1 MPHSVSEVLFTL
13 DFHQNGSESG
23 SEVCPRFCTLLF
35 PAKNERKDLKSHDFR
50 SFLVAAAGFFSATHA
65 LRVRHCP
72 SRRRVSRSVASIHS
86 APIAR
91 TWGDTA
97 CQNSPP
103 DCFAY
108 ANPTSYARRSH
119 NPNEKS
125 SYPKVTAFLWLRRQD
140 SNLRPPGYELLWGS
154 NPLQR
159 NGFTHISPPK
169 IE

>member
-1 MPHSVSEVLFTL
+1 M
-13 DFHQNGSESG
+13 
-23 SEVCPRFCTLLF
+23 
-35 PAKNERKDLKSHDFR
+35 
-50 SFLVAAAGFFSATHA
+50 VAAAGFSSATHA
-65 LRVRHCP
+65 LRARHCP

-103 DCFAY
+103 DCFDF

-140 SNLRPPGYELLWGS
+140 SNLRPPGYEPDELPTALPRDVS
-154 NPLQR
+154 LCEPKPY
-159 NGFTHISPPK
+159 ISWLSGAK
-169 IE
+169 IVKNSICAKLFSTFLCNKKPSD